1 MADFRSSV
9 IIHKP
14 VSEVFNYMAGME
26 NAHEIMPNVVEMEK
40 KTAGAI
46 GKGTKFKETRMVRGK
61 KINADIEYVQY
72 EQDRSFT
79 SRSNS
84 NGLIVEYHYRFHEIE
99 EGTQAELEA
108 FVKTSGF
115 VMKLTKRF
123 IVNMIKR
130 EDGNQ
135 LQYLK
140 EMLEEE
146 KSKAE

>member
-1 MADFRSSV
+1 MMADFRSSV
-9 IIHKP
+9 MIHKP
-14 VSEVFNYMAGME
+14 VSEVFNYLASME

-46 GKGTKFKETRMVRGK
+46 GKGTQFKETRMVRGK

-72 EQDRSFT
+72 EQDHSLT
-79 SRSNS
+79 TRSNS
-84 NGLIVEYHYRFHEIE
+84 NGLIVEYHYTFYGIE

-108 FVKTSGF
+108 FVKTSGL
-115 VMKLTKRF
+115 VMNLTKRF

-140 EMLEEE
+140 DMLEDE
-146 KSKAE
+146 KEIG